1 MMNSL
6 ITKLIFILIFKLLIA
21 KSRIDLPILR
31 KTVYF
36 RCSGKLTHIGATTKK
51 ILIRRKKRAHGS
63 KLKGKKGEKNR
74 G

>member
-6 ITKLIFILIFKLLIA
+6 ITKLIFILIFKLLI
-21 KSRIDLPILR
+21 SRIDLPILR